1 MSDMESDLNHQP
13 ESEHQLRL
21 LDPSDPEAEGV
32 IGSSDDPIILRDG
45 ENAEEVLV
53 LDPIIA
59 TPDDTEDGGSGGVS
73 SPEQAI
79 SIVRGAIDTWMSGI
93 RDLIHWSDNNLNVE
107 NENQRSGQIR
117 VFDRLHSLVRTYP
130 LLVLE
135 FFVAA
140 RDGDMNRVAN
150 SAAGI
155 AVTGASGLAFGA
167 LSKYSVVGAGA
178 ASLTGVLYNQIAGD
192 AKLYDWAKENIKKHI
207 GDDEKDEFSRR
218 LGEEGGLIG
227 IWEKGWR
234 DGFDDGT
241 IEKIIEKF
249 NRGESHA
256 SPIILD
262 LDGNGIS
269 TVGLDAGVQ
278 FDHNGDGFA
287 QATGWVGP
295 ADALLAMDLT
305 GNEEIETGSELF
317 GNASEIEEGVTAMNG
332 FEALAI
338 HDTNGNG
345 RIDPG
350 DEAWGDLRL
359 WQDANG
365 NGVVDEGELLTL
377 DEVGIASIDLGYSES
392 TYVDEHGNEHR
403 QIGRFEWADGREGEA
418 TDVWFI
424 QDTAI
429 TEARER
435 LDVPEEIA
443 TLPDLMGYG
452 EVHDLHQ
459 ALVRDE
465 SGQLR
470 GEVEAFMAETDVKAR
485 EARME
490 SLLYEWAGVSDV
502 DPEGRGSHIDGR
514 KVATL
519 EAFLGREFRQ
529 HGSPN
534 PRVMASGELRAGFD
548 ILQTTMYA
556 QMMRQTHLAPYLE
569 GMDLVFDEEGIRID
583 FAGTTEALN
592 QQFDAGPAR
601 GVADLLELQRA
612 TGEQLSPM
620 GFDSHGV
627 LRDWLAQ
634 AGDDP
639 AVLEA
644 LADFGWDGVR
654 ADGEG
659 TAASEIV
666 FGDNDGAE
674 LTAGSGGDWV
684 LGGDGDDVLRAGS
697 GDDILYGGS
706 GNNTYRFDVG
716 QGHNTIIEMHGDEG
730 HSVLEFGPE
739 VRAGDLDIRAEG
751 SSLVLAH
758 SNGRD
763 SVAIENW
770 FGSADAER
778 HRINTLRFADGHS
791 FDLSAL
797 QLGST
802 EGDEL
807 TGGEENAILVGNE
820 GENTL
825 TGGTGDNWLHGGRD
839 ADVLVGGDG
848 DNLFVVRNRDD
859 QVIAESGDGTN
870 TVQSH
875 VSFALSDNLHN
886 LTLLG
891 RSGISATG
899 NELDNVLIGNS
910 GNNRLD
916 GVAGA
921 NTMIGGRGNNT
932 YVVHSADDV
941 VIEKPGEGNDTVES
955 HIDYVLPDNV
965 ENLHLQGSED
975 LDGTGNEL
983 DNELIGNTGDNVLN
997 GVEGNNYID
1006 GRGGA
1011 NIMTG
1016 GAGDDTYVVRSD
1028 EDVVIEKPGEG
1039 NDTVKSYI
1047 DYTLPENVDNL
1058 TLMGGEDL
1066 DGTGNEL
1073 DNVII
1078 GNTGDNVLNGVEGD
1092 NYIDGR
1098 AGANIMIGGGGDDIY
1113 VVNSEDDV
1121 VIEQPGEGH
1130 DTIRSSVTYT
1140 LPDNVEDLILT
1151 GSADIDGTG
1160 NELDNYIQG
1169 NNGDNVLNG
1178 VAGANVMAG
1187 GRGDNTYILNSKEDV
1202 VIEKPNQ
1209 GTDTVISPFDY
1220 TLPDNVENLTLVGDA
1235 RVGRGN
1241 EEDNIIIGTERPSH
1255 LYGVSG
1261 NNVLI
1266 GGGRSANFLYGG
1278 DGDNTYVV
1286 SNPGTKVIAQENGGT
1301 DTVKAETHFRL
1312 PDHVENLTLIGDGDY
1327 RGWGNELDNVLIGN
1341 DGDNVLRGEGGDNF
1355 IHGGRGNNVLYGGAG
1370 SDTYFF
1376 ERGDG
1381 HDRIV
1386 ERARDPGEDTLL
1398 LGEDIAAD
1406 QLWFRQDGRDL
1417 SVEVIGT
1424 DDRIT
1429 VDSWFGPQGETLDQ
1443 VELSSGEVLT
1453 ASEVNNLVQAMAA
1466 FDPPGADESRIP
1478 EAYREQLQPVVASAW
1493 Q

>member
-1 MSDMESDLNHQP
+1 MGGPAGILESAWDYWTGG
-13 ESEHQLRL
+13 
-21 LDPSDPEAEGV
+21 DF
-32 IGSSDDPIILRDG
+32 IGD
-45 ENAEEVLV
+45 
-53 LDPIIA
+53 
-59 TPDDTEDGGSGGVS
+59 
-73 SPEQAI
+73 
-79 SIVRGAIDTWMSGI
+79 I
-93 RDLIHWSDNNLNVE
+93 RD
-107 NENQRSGQIR
+107 
-117 VFDRLHSLVRTYP
+117 F
-130 LLVLE
+130 
-135 FFVAA
+135 
-140 RDGDMNRVAN
+140 
-150 SAAGI
+150 
-155 AVTGASGLAFGA
+155 
-167 LSKYSVVGAGA
+167 
-178 ASLTGVLYNQIAGD
+178 
-192 AKLYDWAKENIKKHI
+192 
-207 GDDEKDEFSRR
+207 
-218 LGEEGGLIG
+218 
-227 IWEKGWR
+227 
-234 DGFDDGT
+234 
-241 IEKIIEKF
+241 F
-249 NRGESHA
+249 NRGQSHA

-295 ADALLAMDLT
+295 GDALLAMDLT

-338 HDTNGNG
+338 HDTNDNG

-350 DEAWGDLRL
+350 DKAWGDLRL

-377 DEVGIASIDLGYSES
+377 DEVGIGSIDLGYSDS

-435 LDVPEEIA
+435 LDIPEAIA
-443 TLPDLMGYG
+443 ILPDLMGYG

-490 SLLYEWAGVSDV
+490 SLLYEWAGASDV

-534 PRVMASGELRAGFD
+534 PRVMASGELRAAFD

-569 GMDLVFDEEGIRID
+569 GMDLVFDEDGIRID

-592 QQFDAGPAR
+592 QQFDADPAR

-620 GFDSHGV
+620 GFDSHGL

-654 ADGEG
+654 TDGEG

-666 FGDNDGAE
+666 FASNDGAE

-684 LGGDGDDVLRAGS
+684 LGGDGDDVLQAGS

-716 QGHNTIIEMHGDEG
+716 QGHNTIIEMHGAEG

-739 VRAGDLDIRAEG
+739 IRAGDLDIRAEG

-763 SVAIENW
+763 SVTIENW
-770 FGSADAER
+770 FGSADSER

-820 GENTL
+820 GENIL

-839 ADVLVGGDG
+839 ADVLVGGEG
-848 DNLFVVRNRDD
+848 DNLFVVRHRDD

-975 LDGTGNEL
+975 LHGTGNEL
-983 DNELIGNTGDNVLN
+983 NNELIGNTGDNVLN

-1011 NIMTG
+1011 NIMIG

-1028 EDVVIEKPGEG
+1028 
-1039 NDTVKSYI
+1039 
-1047 DYTLPENVDNL
+1047 
-1058 TLMGGEDL
+1058 
-1066 DGTGNEL
+1066 
-1073 DNVII
+1073 
-1078 GNTGDNVLNGVEGD
+1078 
-1092 NYIDGR
+1092 
-1098 AGANIMIGGGGDDIY
+1098 
-1113 VVNSEDDV
+1113 DDV

-1187 GRGDNTYILNSKEDV
+1187 GRGDNTYILNSEEDV

-1220 TLPDNVENLTLVGDA
+1220 TLPDNVENLTLVGEA

-1241 EEDNIIIGTERPSH
+1241 DEDNIIIGTERPSH

-1301 DTVKAETHFRL
+1301 DTVKAETNFRL
-1312 PDHVENLTLIGDGDY
+1312 PDHVDNLTLIGDGDY

-1424 DDRIT
+1424 EDRIT

>member
-1 MSDMESDLNHQP
+1 MARRFDEQHLHLMQSVLQMKLSPAEFASAANNLNDQDSLGASIAALDGLQSLASVASRAVNVVGAPLAAVSFRHNLNVAREDIAEFGYIRNSTSLSILADTTALVGMVAAAGATVAVGATAGAAVLAVATVAATGFAVVALMQSEGDASIYEATMDL
-13 ESEHQLRL
+13 
-21 LDPSDPEAEGV
+21 AEGV
-32 IGSSDDPIILRDG
+32 QDAAQAAGDTLTDAFESFGDTVDAGIEQLADGMAEVGEALASGVGSAQSWLTDFL
-45 ENAEEVLV
+45 EV
-53 LDPIIA
+53 
-59 TPDDTEDGGSGGVS
+59 TGGL
-73 SPEQAI
+73 P
-79 SIVRGAIDTWMSGI
+79 GI
-93 RDLIHWSDNNLNVE
+93 MESAWDFWVGDLIGD
-107 NENQRSGQIR
+107 
-117 VFDRLHSLVRTYP
+117 VRD
-130 LLVLE
+130 
-135 FFVAA
+135 F
-140 RDGDMNRVAN
+140 
-150 SAAGI
+150 
-155 AVTGASGLAFGA
+155 
-167 LSKYSVVGAGA
+167 
-178 ASLTGVLYNQIAGD
+178 
-192 AKLYDWAKENIKKHI
+192 
-207 GDDEKDEFSRR
+207 
-218 LGEEGGLIG
+218 
-227 IWEKGWR
+227 
-234 DGFDDGT
+234 
-241 IEKIIEKF
+241 F

-262 LDGNGIS
+262 LDGDGIS
-269 TVGLDAGVQ
+269 TLGLEAGVQ

-317 GNASEIEEGVTAMNG
+317 GNASEIEDGVTAMNG

-377 DEVGIASIDLGYSES
+377 DEVGIGSIDLGYSDS

-424 QDTAI
+424 QDTAQ

-435 LDVPEEIA
+435 LDVPEDIA

-459 ALVRDE
+459 ALVRDD

-470 GEVEAFMAETDVKAR
+470 EQVEAFMAETDVKAR

-490 SLLYEWAGVSDV
+490 NLLYEWAGVSDV

-519 EAFLGREFRQ
+519 EAFLGRDFRQ

-534 PRVMASGELRAGFD
+534 PRIMASRELRAGFD
-548 ILQTTMYA
+548 ILQTTMYG

-569 GMDLVFDEEGIRID
+569 GMDLVFDEDGIRID
-583 FAGTTEALN
+583 FAGTTEALQ
-592 QQFDAGPAR
+592 QQFDADPAR

-639 AVLEA
+639 AVQDA
-644 LADFGWDGVR
+644 LADFGWNGVR

-659 TAASEIV
+659 TAASEVV
-666 FGDNDGAE
+666 FGGNDGAQ
-674 LTAGSGGDWV
+674 LNAGSGGDWL
-684 LGGDGDDVLRAGS
+684 LGGDGDDVLQAGS
-697 GDDILYGGS
+697 GNDILYGGG

-716 QGHNTIIEMHGDEG
+716 QGHNTIIEMHGDSG

-739 VRAGDLDIRAEG
+739 IRAGDLDIRAEG

-763 SVAIENW
+763 SITIENW

-791 FDLSAL
+791 FDLSLL
-797 QLGST
+797 QLGSS

-807 TGGEENAILVGNE
+807 SGGEENAILVGNE

-825 TGGTGDNWLHGGRD
+825 TGGAGDNWLHGGRD
-839 ADVLVGGDG
+839 ADVLVGGEG
-848 DNLFVVRNRDD
+848 DNLFVVRHRDD
-859 QVIAESGDGTN
+859 QVIAESADGTN

-875 VSFALSDNLHN
+875 VSFTLSDNLHN

-932 YVVHSADDV
+932 YVVHSTDDV
-941 VIEKPGEGNDTVES
+941 VIEQPGEGNDTVES
-955 HIDYVLPDNV
+955 HIDYVLPENV

-983 DNELIGNTGDNVLN
+983 NNELIGNTGDNVLH
-997 GVEGNNYID
+997 GVAGNNYID

-1011 NIMTG
+1011 NIMIG
-1016 GAGDDTYVVRSD
+1016 GTGDDTYVVRSD
-1028 EDVVIEKPGEG
+1028 EDVVIEQPGEG
-1039 NDTVKSYI
+1039 NDTVHSYI
-1047 DYTLPENVDNL
+1047 DYVLPENVNNL
-1058 TLMGGEDL
+1058 TLMGSDDL
-1066 DGTGNEL
+1066 EGTGNTL
-1073 DNVII
+1073 DNVIV

-1098 AGANIMIGGGGDDIY
+1098 AGANIMIGGAGDDIY

-1130 DTIRSSVTYT
+1130 DTIRSSVTYA

-1187 GRGDNTYILNSKEDV
+1187 GRGDNTYILNSEDDV

-1220 TLPDNVENLTLVGDA
+1220 ILPDNVENLTLVGDA

-1241 EEDNIIIGTERPSH
+1241 DEDNIIIGTERPNH

-1261 NNVLI
+1261 NNVLV

-1286 SNPGTKVIAQENGGT
+1286 SNPGTKVIAQEDGGT
-1301 DTVKAETHFRL
+1301 DTVKADTHFRL
-1312 PDHVENLTLIGDGDY
+1312 PDHVENLILTGDGNHQ
-1327 RGWGNELDNVLIGN
+1327 GWGNELDNTLIGN

-1355 IHGGRGNNVLYGGAG
+1355 IHGGRGSNVLYGGAG

-1386 ERARDPGEDTLL
+1386 ERARDPGEGTLL

-1417 SVEVIGT
+1417 TVEVIGT
-1424 DDRIT
+1424 DDRVT
-1429 VDSWFGPQGETLDQ
+1429 VDAWFGPQGETLDQ

-1466 FDPPGADESRIP
+1466 FDPPGADETAIP

>member
-1 MSDMESDLNHQP
+1 MEEEKNGQGFVGDVNDYMKSVDSASVTGFSVFLT
-13 ESEHQLRL
+13 EA
-21 LDPSDPEAEGV
+21 SDPALSEAERLSKLADYYEGEYRR
-32 IGSSDDPIILRDG
+32 ISDQSRELAQR
-45 ENAEEVLV
+45 AE
-53 LDPIIA
+53 
-59 TPDDTEDGGSGGVS
+59 
-73 SPEQAI
+73 
-79 SIVRGAIDTWMSGI
+79 
-93 RDLIHWSDNNLNVE
+93 
-107 NENQRSGQIR
+107 
-117 VFDRLHSLVRTYP
+117 
-130 LLVLE
+130 
-135 FFVAA
+135 
-140 RDGDMNRVAN
+140 
-150 SAAGI
+150 AAGDTQRAAVLRTASDQAQEWADQRAYKADEAWMRSTHLEI
-155 AVTGASGLAFGA
+155 SGRVNGVLGPVGNLISAGQVMSAVAQSDWEEASKNTSSVLLGVTGAKFAAFAGTAVSLPVLPKAMMVAGLAA
-167 LSKYSVVGAGA
+167 AGA
-178 ASLTGVLYNQIAGD
+178 WLGNKYGGSVYEQLRTSATDVLEEMGGPAGILESAWDYWTGGD
-192 AKLYDWAKENIKKHI
+192 FI
-207 GDDEKDEFSRR
+207 GD
-218 LGEEGGLIG
+218 I
-227 IWEKGWR
+227 R
-234 DGFDDGT
+234 DF
-241 IEKIIEKF
+241 F
-249 NRGESHA
+249 NRGQSHA

-295 ADALLAMDLT
+295 GDALLAMDLT

-338 HDTNGNG
+338 HDTNDNG

-350 DEAWGDLRL
+350 DKAWGDLRL

-377 DEVGIASIDLGYSES
+377 DEVGIGSIDLGYSDS

-435 LDVPEEIA
+435 LDIPEAIA
-443 TLPDLMGYG
+443 ILPDLMGYG

-490 SLLYEWAGVSDV
+490 SLLYEWAGASDV

-534 PRVMASGELRAGFD
+534 PRVMASGELRAAFD

-569 GMDLVFDEEGIRID
+569 GMDLVFDEDGIRID

-592 QQFDAGPAR
+592 QQFDADPAR

-620 GFDSHGV
+620 GFDSHGL

-654 ADGEG
+654 TDGEG

-666 FGDNDGAE
+666 FASNDGAE

-684 LGGDGDDVLRAGS
+684 LGGDGDDVLQAGS

-716 QGHNTIIEMHGDEG
+716 QGHNTIIEMHGAEG

-739 VRAGDLDIRAEG
+739 IRAGDLDIRAEG

-763 SVAIENW
+763 SVTIENW
-770 FGSADAER
+770 FGSADSER

-820 GENTL
+820 GENIL

-839 ADVLVGGDG
+839 ADVLVGGEG
-848 DNLFVVRNRDD
+848 DNLFVVRHRDD

-975 LDGTGNEL
+975 LHGTGNEL
-983 DNELIGNTGDNVLN
+983 NNELIGNTGDNVLN

-1011 NIMTG
+1011 NIMIG

-1028 EDVVIEKPGEG
+1028 
-1039 NDTVKSYI
+1039 
-1047 DYTLPENVDNL
+1047 
-1058 TLMGGEDL
+1058 
-1066 DGTGNEL
+1066 
-1073 DNVII
+1073 
-1078 GNTGDNVLNGVEGD
+1078 
-1092 NYIDGR
+1092 
-1098 AGANIMIGGGGDDIY
+1098 
-1113 VVNSEDDV
+1113 DDV

-1187 GRGDNTYILNSKEDV
+1187 GRGDNTYILNSEEDV

-1220 TLPDNVENLTLVGDA
+1220 TLPDNVENLTLVGEA

-1241 EEDNIIIGTERPSH
+1241 DEDNIIIGTERPSH

-1301 DTVKAETHFRL
+1301 DTVKAETNFRL
-1312 PDHVENLTLIGDGDY
+1312 PDHVDNLTLIGDGDY

-1424 DDRIT
+1424 EDRIT

>member
-1 MSDMESDLNHQP
+1 MEEKKNAQGFIGDVDDYMKSLDSASMAGFSAFLSEASDSTLS
-13 ESEHQLRL
+13 ESERLSKLADYYEGEYRRISDESRALAQRADAMGDMQRAAVWYSASDQVREWADQRAHQSDEAWMRSTHLEISGRVSGVLGPAGNVIDAGQVISAVAQADWEEASKNTSSVLLSLAGAKSAALLGTAVSLPVLPKAMMVAGFAAAGAWLGDKYGGSVYEELRTSATDVL
-21 LDPSDPEAEGV
+21 
-32 IGSSDDPIILRDG
+32 
-45 ENAEEVLV
+45 EELGGPAGV
-53 LDPIIA
+53 LDSA
-59 TPDDTEDGGSGGVS
+59 WDFWVG
-73 SPEQAI
+73 
-79 SIVRGAIDTWMSGI
+79 
-93 RDLIHWSDNNLNVE
+93 DLIGD
-107 NENQRSGQIR
+107 
-117 VFDRLHSLVRTYP
+117 VRDY
-130 LLVLE
+130 
-135 FFVAA
+135 
-140 RDGDMNRVAN
+140 
-150 SAAGI
+150 
-155 AVTGASGLAFGA
+155 
-167 LSKYSVVGAGA
+167 
-178 ASLTGVLYNQIAGD
+178 
-192 AKLYDWAKENIKKHI
+192 
-207 GDDEKDEFSRR
+207 
-218 LGEEGGLIG
+218 
-227 IWEKGWR
+227 
-234 DGFDDGT
+234 
-241 IEKIIEKF
+241 F

-262 LDGNGIS
+262 LDSNGIS
-269 TVGLDAGVQ
+269 TLGLDAGVQ

-295 ADALLAMDLT
+295 EDALLAMDLT

-317 GNASEIEEGVTAMNG
+317 GNASEIEDGVTAMNG

-350 DEAWGDLRL
+350 DEAWDDLRL

-365 NGVVDEGELLTL
+365 NGEVDDGELLTL
-377 DEVGIASIDLGYSES
+377 DQVGIGSIDLGYSDS

-424 QDTAI
+424 QDTAH

-435 LDVPEEIA
+435 LDVPEDIA
-443 TLPDLMGYG
+443 VLPDLMGYG

-459 ALVRDE
+459 ALVRDD

-470 GEVEAFMAETDVKAR
+470 EQVEAFIAETDVKAR

-490 SLLYEWAGVSDV
+490 NLLYEWAGVSDV
-502 DPEGRGSHIDGR
+502 DPESRGRHIDGR

-519 EAFLGREFRQ
+519 EAFLGRDFRQ
-529 HGSPN
+529 HGSPD
-534 PRVMASGELRAGFD
+534 PRIMASGELRAGFD
-548 ILQTTMYA
+548 ILQTTMYG

-569 GMDLVFDEEGIRID
+569 GMDLVFDEDGIRID

-592 QQFDAGPAR
+592 QQFDADPAR

-620 GFDSHGV
+620 GFDSHGL

-639 AVLEA
+639 AVQDA

-666 FGDNDGAE
+666 FGGNDGAE
-674 LTAGSGGDWV
+674 LTAGSGGDWL
-684 LGGDGDDVLRAGS
+684 LGGDGDDVLQAGS
-697 GDDILYGGS
+697 GNDILYGG
-706 GNNTYRFDVG
+706 GGDNTYRFDVG

-739 VRAGDLDIRAEG
+739 IRAGDLDIRAEG

-763 SVAIENW
+763 SITIENW

-791 FDLSAL
+791 FDLSLL

-825 TGGTGDNWLHGGRD
+825 TGGAGDNWLHGGRD
-839 ADVLVGGDG
+839 ADVLVGGEG
-848 DNLFVVRNRDD
+848 DNLFVVRHRDD

-875 VSFALSDNLHN
+875 VSFTLSDNLHS

-932 YVVHSADDV
+932 YVVHSTDDV
-941 VIEKPGEGNDTVES
+941 VIEQPGEGNDTVES

-983 DNELIGNTGDNVLN
+983 NNELIGNTGDNVLH
-997 GVEGNNYID
+997 GVAGNNYID

-1011 NIMTG
+1011 NIMIGGTG
-1016 GAGDDTYVVRSD
+1016 EDTYVVRSD
-1028 EDVVIEKPGEG
+1028 EDVVIEQPGEG
-1039 NDTVKSYI
+1039 NDTVHSYI
-1047 DYTLPENVDNL
+1047 DYVLPENVNNL
-1058 TLMGGEDL
+1058 TLMGSDDL
-1066 DGTGNEL
+1066 EGTGNTL

-1098 AGANIMIGGGGDDIY
+1098 AGANIMIGGAGDDIY

-1130 DTIRSSVTYT
+1130 DTIRSSVTYA

-1160 NELDNYIQG
+1160 NELDNYIEG

-1187 GRGDNTYILNSKEDV
+1187 GRGDNTYILNSEDDV

-1261 NNVLI
+1261 DNVLI

-1312 PDHVENLTLIGDGDY
+1312 PDHVENLTLTGDGDY
-1327 RGWGNELDNVLIGN
+1327 WGRGNELDNTLIGN
-1341 DGDNVLRGEGGDNF
+1341 DGDNTLRGEGGDNF
-1355 IHGGRGNNVLYGGAG
+1355 IHGGRGSNVLYGGEG
-1370 SDTYFF
+1370 SDTYYF

-1386 ERARDPGEDTLL
+1386 ENARDPGEDVLL
-1398 LGEDIAAD
+1398 LGEEIAAD
-1406 QLWFRQDGRDL
+1406 QLWFSQDRRDL
-1417 SVEVIGT
+1417 SIEVIGT

-1429 VDSWFGPQGETLDQ
+1429 VDDWFGRHGEPLDR

-1453 ASEVNNLVQAMAA
+1453 AAEVNNLVQAMAA
-1466 FDPPGADESRIP
+1466 FDPPGADETGLP
-1478 EAYREQLQPVVASAW
+1478 KDYRDTLDPVVAAAW